1 MIRKLIIAICLVLSF
16 SFGFVF
22 ADTNGV
28 WHDAADVRGTIFGSD
43 EGYPNYVFSSVVNF
57 TASTYMS
64 TDFYIGGTAINSV
77 FVNEGQTDS
86 ITSAMIVDETIT
98 AADIGTN
105 AVGNDEMTDYPT
117 FINITANVIR
127 PPPGESLVIY
137 LS

>member
-1 MIRKLIIAICLVLSF
+1 MVRKLLLVFCLIVSINLA
-16 SFGFVF
+16 F

-28 WHDAADVRGTIFGSD
+28 WHNAQDIRGTYFGSD
-43 EGYPNYVFSSVVNF
+43 EGYPSYVFNSVVNF
-57 TASTYMS
+57 TASTFMS
-64 TDFYIGGTAINSV
+64 TSFYIGGVLIDSAY
-77 FVNEGQTDS
+77 VNEGQIDS
-86 ITSAMIVDETIT
+86 ITSAMIVDGTIT
-98 AADIGTN
+98 SADIGTN